1 MPDIFWGDTILTAAY
16 LINRMSSKVLNF
28 STPIQKLFETYP
40 NSPLINTLPQ
50 KVFGCVVFVHKYSMG
65 KLSPKA
71 DKCIFLGYSPSQK
84 GYKCYCPTTRKTIV
98 SQDTTFYEHEPY
110 YPKLPIQGEN
120 STK

>member
-1 MPDIFWGDTILTAAY
+1 
-16 LINRMSSKVLNF
+16 
-28 STPIQKLFETYP
+28 
-40 NSPLINTLPQ
+40 
-50 KVFGCVVFVHKYSMG
+50 MG

-120 STK
+120 STEWLIMNLESPTHP